1 VHIISNLHTTTTNTL
16 TLLWVWKFPSR

>member
-1 VHIISNLHTTTTNTL
+1 VHIISNLHTTTNTL